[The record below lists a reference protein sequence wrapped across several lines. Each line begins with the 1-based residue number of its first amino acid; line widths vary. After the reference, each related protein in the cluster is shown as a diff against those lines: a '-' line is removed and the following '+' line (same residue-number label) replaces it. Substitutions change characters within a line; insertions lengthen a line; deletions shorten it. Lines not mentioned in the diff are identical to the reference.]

1 MTRLVNKPEEFVD
14 EAIDGLV
21 AACSRWVRRI
31 PGGIARATPPPP
43 GTVAVI
49 IGGGSGHY
57 PAFGGLVGEGL
68 AHGAAIGNVFASP
81 SAKQIYDVA
90 IECNRGAGVLFTYGN
105 YAGDVL
111 NFNQAQARLE
121 AADIPCR
128 TVVVT
133 DDVASAP
140 AEDRRLRR
148 GVAGDLVVFKAAAAA
163 ADRGDALEAVA
174 EVAQRA
180 NSYTRSFGVA
190 FSGCTLPGATGPL
203 FSVPDGRMAI
213 GMGVHGEPGFSE
225 ADIPTAD
232 ELADLF
238 VDTLLAEAPGAEPKI
253 SGARVALILNG
264 LGSVK
269 YEELYVVYRR
279 IAQRL
284 ETAGITVIDPEVGEL
299 ITSFDMAGAS
309 LTLSWLDD
317 ELEALWRAPT
327 DAPGHRKTS
336 TDRHGPAVR
345 QTTARAGEVPP
356 STPESHRDAR
366 RICSGL
372 ASIAAAL
379 DAHAGELGRL
389 DSVAGDGDHG
399 IGMLRGARAAL
410 AAATAAQGGGAGA
423 RTTLQQA
430 GEAWADRAGGA
441 SGALWGLGLRA
452 AAERLS
458 DAAATSEADV
468 VRCVEAAA
476 ARIQEAGGAQKGDKT
491 LVDALLP
498 FRDELRSAVERGG
511 GLASAWSDAA
521 AAAERGARQTAEMIS
536 RHGRARA
543 HQTRSLGS
551 IDPGAWSLV
560 LVARAALYAPGP
572 GPTGEQHGS

>member
-31 PGGIARATPPPP
+31 PGGIARATPPPR

-81 SAKQIYDVA
+81 SARQIYDVA
-90 IECNRGAGVLFTYGN
+90 AECDRGAGVLFTYGN

-111 NFNQAQARLE
+111 NFDQAQARLE
-121 AADIPCR
+121 AAGIPCR

-140 AEDRRLRR
+140 AENRRLRR
-148 GVAGDLVVFKAAAAA
+148 GIAGDLVVFKAAAAA
-163 ADRGDALEAVA
+163 ADRGDTLEAVA
-174 EVAQRA
+174 EVAERA
-180 NSYTRSFGVA
+180 NANTRSLGVA

-203 FSVPDGRMAI
+203 FCIPDGRMAI
-213 GMGVHGEPGFSE
+213 GMGVHGEPGLSE

-238 VDTLLAEAPGAEPKI
+238 VDRLLAEAPGAAPE
-253 SGARVALILNG
+253 SSSARVALILNG

-269 YEELYVVYRR
+269 YEELYVLHRR

-284 ETAGITVIDPEVGEL
+284 ATAGMTVIDPEVGEL
-299 ITSFDMAGAS
+299 VTSFDMAGAS

-317 ELEALWRAPT
+317 ELEALWRAPA
-327 DAPGHRKTS
+327 DAPGYRKTS
-336 TDRHGPAVR
+336 TDRHGPAR
-345 QTTARAGEVPP
+345 GQTTNARAGEVPA
-356 STPESHRDAR
+356 STRESQREAG
-366 RICSGL
+366 RICSSL

-379 DAHAGELGRL
+379 DAHADELGQL

-410 AAATAAQGGGAGA
+410 AAATAAQGDGAGA

-441 SGALWGLGLRA
+441 SGALWGIGLRV

-458 DAAATSEADV
+458 DATATSEADV
-468 VRCVEAAA
+468 VRCVEAAT
-476 ARIQEAGGAQKGDKT
+476 ARIQEVGGAQQGDKT

-498 FRDELRSAVERGG
+498 FRDELRSAVERGT
-511 GLASAWSDAA
+511 GLAAAWSDAA
-521 AAAERGARQTAEMIS
+521 AAAVRGAQQTAEMIS
-536 RHGRARA
+536 RRGRARA
-543 HQTRSLGS
+543 HQARSLGS
-551 IDPGAWSLV
+551 IDPGAWSLA
-560 LVARAALYAPGP
+560 LVARAALRAAE
-572 GPTGEQHGS
+572 PTGEQHGS